1 MSTHVSVCSCVC
13 AWLCVHMCA
22 HVTVCTCY
30 VCAWGPA
37 VTTAT
42 AQPGAHR
49 PEPPL
54 QKSSLRTTD
63 ISPWLQST
71 SLQSNTKPSV
81 CLTASKQ
88 VLRTYLSELGS
99 DKPNFSRR
107 NKHGLWTVHR
117 ANSLEKSQCLLRVFV
132 FYLVWVIG
140 KALAEMAPW
149 AGALLLTPRGTHQCS
164 AHSSVAPRSLVFIF
178 VMALWIV
185 REGFDWVFLCLIF
198 FPFSSICLVY
208 TSLWGTKVGR
218 DRVCLCQH
226 VLCYLLETRQLTL
239 VPLHLWRFE
248 IPHSKSRT
256 HTKWGNCLIPSA
268 VSRSSWA

>member
-149 AGALLLTPRGTHQCS
+149 AGALLLPHIAAHPEGHTPVLCTQLCCTTLSCFHLCHGIMNCEGGIWLSLFVSHIFSLFINLFGIHKPMRNKGWKGQSVPLPARSVLPPRDTAAHTCALAPLKIWNPPFQKQNSHQ
-164 AHSSVAPRSLVFIF
+164 
-178 VMALWIV
+178 V
-185 REGFDWVFLCLIF
+185 RKLPD
-198 FPFSSICLVY
+198 SIC
-208 TSLWGTKVGR
+208 
-218 DRVCLCQH
+218 C
-226 VLCYLLETRQLTL
+226 
-239 VPLHLWRFE
+239 
-248 IPHSKSRT
+248 
-256 HTKWGNCLIPSA
+256 
-268 VSRSSWA
+268 